1 MRSVRARSQTLWGI
15 VGIVAVVV
23 ALVAAV
29 VVYVLPLG
37 HDTYTAAFETTGGA
51 HAGDDV
57 RVAGISVGS
66 IKSMELAGGHVE
78 MTFEVKEGLELGDAT
93 SAGVRLLTPVGG
105 HYLSLVPD
113 GDNPLPDK
121 QIPIEHTRVP
131 FTLSDTIEAATP
143 ILRDLDGK
151 TLRETVSEIDQA
163 VQAQPDAIRDVTN
176 NLTSLT
182 GAIADRQDDLDK
194 SLKVADEYIG
204 ALGTDREI
212 LLNLLKEIG
221 IITGKLGAK
230 RLDVALAADKLYRLF
245 NLLNR
250 PIVALDQAVG
260 PSVEALEEIVAALK
274 QSTTPLDDAI
284 SAGREFAD
292 SMSGLLDGGKGPVI
306 DRSGAVV
313 TGANIC
319 VPIPGKVC

>member
-1 MRSVRARSQTLWGI
+1 MSSVRAGSQTLWGI

-23 ALVAAV
+23 AIVAAV
-29 VVYVLPLG
+29 VVYVLPIG

-66 IKSMELAGGHVE
+66 VKSMELVDNHVE
-78 MTFEVKEGLELGDAT
+78 VTFEVKKGMVLGDAT
-93 SAGVRLLTPVGG
+93 SVGVRLLTPVGG
-105 HYLSLVPD
+105 RYLSLVPA
-113 GDNPLPDK
+113 GDNELPNG

-131 FTLSDTIEAATP
+131 FTLSDTIESVTP

-151 TLRETVSEIDQA
+151 TLRQTVAEIDKA

-182 GAIADRQDDLDK
+182 GVIADRQDDLDK

-204 ALGTDREI
+204 ELGTDREI
-212 LLNLLKEIG
+212 LLGLLKQIG
-221 IITGKLGAK
+221 IITAKLGAK
-230 RLDVALAADKLYRLF
+230 RMDVALAADKLYRLF
-245 NLLNR
+245 NLLHR
-250 PIVALDQAVG
+250 PIVALDQGLG
-260 PSVEALEEIVAALK
+260 PSIDEIEKIVATLK

-292 SMSGLLDGGKGPVI
+292 SMSGLLDTGRGPVI
-306 DRSGAVV
+306 DRSAAVV
-313 TGANIC
+313 TGTDIC
-319 VPIPGKVC
+319 VPLPGKVC